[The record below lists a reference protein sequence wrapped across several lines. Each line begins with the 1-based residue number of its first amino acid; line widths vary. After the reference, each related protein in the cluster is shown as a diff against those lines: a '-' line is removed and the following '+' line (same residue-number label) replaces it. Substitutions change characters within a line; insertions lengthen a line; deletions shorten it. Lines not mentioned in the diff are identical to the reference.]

1 MVNRNLQA
9 IQKMRK
15 EAALIVSFMSGM
27 DFEQFRQDEKTKRA
41 VTQTLANIGELEN
54 VIDKNF
60 KERYTQVPWPAIR
73 KTRNIIAHDYIS
85 VNFETIWQTATESI
99 PELLAMLEK
108 VEISERN
115 EADS

>member
-1 MVNRNLQA
+1 MVDKNLQA

-15 EAALIVSFMSGM
+15 EASWIASFINGM
-27 DFEQFRQDEKTKRA
+27 DFAQFRRDEKTKRA

-54 VIDKNF
+54 VIDKDF
-60 KERYTQVPWPAIR
+60 KARHTQIPWPAIR

-99 PELLAMLEK
+99 PELLAMLEE
-108 VEISERN
+108 VESSERQ
-115 EADS
+115 E